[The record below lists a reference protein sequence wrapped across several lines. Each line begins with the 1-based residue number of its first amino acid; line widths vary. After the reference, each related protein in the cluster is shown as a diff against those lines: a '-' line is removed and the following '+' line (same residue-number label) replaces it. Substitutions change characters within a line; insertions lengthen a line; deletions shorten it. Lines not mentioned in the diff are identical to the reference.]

1 MGAAA
6 KRLNQGPVIEP
17 EALPCPFCGSPAT
30 IEYWHGGRPSK
41 RMIACSGRPNHD
53 NYVCDV
59 GPMVT
64 GETRAEALRRWNARP
79 A

>member
-6 KRLNQGPVIEP
+6 KRLNQEPIIEP

-53 NYVCDV
+53 NYACDV

-64 GETRAEALRRWNARP
+64 GETRAEALRRWNTRP
-79 A
+79 V